1 MTMKNVLTKTILTL
15 ALAVTAGAPA
25 ALAKAK
31 KPKHSAEHVQA
42 VKKCNEDYSAALKS
56 AKSLKGNARKEAQT
70 KAKQDHKQCLGAA
83 PQ

>member
-1 MTMKNVLTKTILTL
+1 MKNVLTKTMLTL

-31 KPKHSAEHVQA
+31 KPRHSAEHVAA
-42 VKKCNEDYSAALKS
+42 VKKCNEDYAAANKS
-56 AKSLKGNARKEAQT
+56 ARGLKGNARKEALA
-70 KAKQDHKQCLGAA
+70 KAKSDRKQCLAAA